1 MVPLYSVR
9 FERFA
14 ILAAVT
20 IHGRKMYETDS
31 APCLAVLLAD
41 DLLSAAP
48 GSLAVRS
55 MCESAE
61 VYLGLLQSMSLVYL
75 VPTVTVW
82 CCPDVC
88 HLTATN

>member
-9 FERFA
+9 FERFV

-20 IHGRKMYETDS
+20 IHGRKMYEIDCAS
-31 APCLAVLLAD
+31 CLAVLLAD

-55 MCESAE
+55 MCDST
-61 VYLGLLQSMSLVYL
+61 VVSG
-75 VPTVTVW
+75 TVTS
-82 CCPDVC
+82 
-88 HLTATN
+88 